1 MIKLTFRKNRKKVE
15 LKESTYRELYYSLNE
30 CLEIDELINET
41 EEIESLDDFNYSYV
55 VELSKRDND
64 EADAAIELY
73 YDSFKEKLSDN
84 LYKEFVEWILEYNG
98 YSKYELIEE

>member
-30 CLEIDELINET
+30 CLEIDELIDET
-41 EEIESLDDFNYSYV
+41 EEIESLDEFNYSYV
-55 VELSKRDND
+55 SELSKRYTD
-64 EADAAIELY
+64 EADAEVELY
-73 YDSFKEKLSDN
+73 YNSLKEKLSDD
-84 LYKEFVEWILEYNG
+84 LYKEFVEWILENNG